1 MLTAFLFALTFVV
14 GLALWKGGA
23 PERCGALVFVLM
35 ALLQYTGR
43 LFFERVFDAV
53 DPLAVTVDVVAL
65 SGFTLI
71 ALQANRTWPFFIAA
85 MQLLSCASHF
95 GRDIS
100 SKVEP
105 LVYALLAYGPTTA
118 AIAVL
123 LIGVLAHLAR
133 VRRGFIIPGWTTG
146 TTFPAWVPR
155 ALTQ

>member
-1 MLTAFLFALTFVV
+1 MLIVYLFALTSVV

-53 DPLAVTVDVVAL
+53 DPLAVAVDVFAL
-65 SGFTLI
+65 VGFTLI

-100 SKVEP
+100 TKVEP
-105 LVYALLAYGPTTA
+105 LVYAILALVPTGTA
-118 AIAVL
+118 IGIL
-123 LIGVLAHLAR
+123 LIGVLAHMAR
-133 VRRGFIIPGWTTG
+133 VRRGATIPGWTAG
-146 TTFPAWVPR
+146 TTFPAWFPR
-155 ALTQ
+155 ALTY